1 MKISEM
7 VISNFRLFRHDQVFN
22 FGTEDGKP
30 LTIVRAEN
38 RTGKTTLLTAIQWCF
53 YGNAALA
60 NAKQTL
66 SGGDLLVSAD
76 ALKEAN
82 PGDVVKTEV
91 TIRFESEGRDY
102 IAKRV
107 RETQRGTSENE
118 STSAGPDT
126 FTVLREDATG
136 SNVLPNPQVFVGQ
149 LLPEN
154 LRELFLFDGDRINRF
169 MEADHADAVQRAVSD
184 MLEFELFD
192 DAQRHLKAILS
203 DYRSQLRGSATGE
216 VKQLRDEQARMDEEL
231 EKVGDEL
238 VGLES
243 EFRASE
249 ILEEELTTELA
260 NDPGDAGPMQQHINE
275 LKDQIRSQES
285 ASGTLSQDLGRQI
298 GQGTFFSITGLE
310 LKARDLLRD
319 KKEAG
324 EIPRRIG
331 EDLINE
337 RLELGVCI
345 CGRPLDEGDEAHEH
359 LKKQLE
365 QQKDR
370 AVFDEMATEVYFHLN
385 SSARKDNAVLS
396 QRLNDILA
404 QRTNYATT
412 VIALSKQVGEL
423 EKQLDGIDAEA
434 ITRKRA
440 ALTDTR
446 RRTQSFVIGIS
457 EQKQKASAIQ
467 RELDDVLRKLR
478 QAERRDER
486 NRVLRKRE
494 ELAEDCLKA
503 LTLTYQNVREIE
515 REKISAHTQEI
526 FFRMNLRKDEFEKV
540 EVTPSFRL
548 QVIATGGYVAN
559 SVLSGAQ
566 RRALSLAFL
575 FALMKVSERDAPV
588 VVDTPLGMTSGP
600 MRRSITEAMLD
611 QTEQLVLLLTRSEI
625 QGVEDILQ
633 RGAAR
638 QMTLTCSRDYPME
651 IVNPPRSAG
660 AYTEVCE
667 CGINTQCS
675 ICERKPS
682 IEVSEQTVTS
692 DVQGS

>member
-7 VISNFRLFRHDQVFN
+7 VISNFRLFRHDQVFK
-22 FGTEDGKP
+22 FAAEDGKP

-53 YGNAALA
+53 YGNSALS

-66 SGGDLLVSAD
+66 SDGDLLVSAD
-76 ALKEAN
+76 ALKEAK
-82 PGDVVKTEV
+82 PGDVIKTEV
-91 TIRFESEGRDY
+91 MIRFESEGRNY
-102 IAKRV
+102 IVKRV
-107 RETQRGTSENE
+107 RETQRGASENE
-118 STSAGPDT
+118 STNAGPDT

-136 SNVLPNPQVFVGQ
+136 TNALPNPQVVIGQ

-216 VKQLRDEQARMDEEL
+216 VKQLRDEQARLDEEF

-260 NDPGDAGPMQQHINE
+260 NDPGDAGSMQQHINE

-298 GQGTFFSITGLE
+298 GQGTFFTITGLE

-370 AVFDEMATEVYFHLN
+370 AAFDEMATEVYFHLN

-446 RRTQSFVIGIS
+446 KRTQAFVIGIS
-457 EQKQKASAIQ
+457 EKNQNVSAIQ

-515 REKISAHTQEI
+515 REKISEHTQEI

-559 SVLSGAQ
+559 PVLSGAQ

-575 FALMKVSERDAPV
+575 FALMKVSERNAPV

-633 RGAAR
+633 QGAAR

-651 IVNPPRSAG
+651 IVNPPKSAG

-675 ICERKPS
+675 VCERKPS
-682 IEVSEQTVTS
+682 KGVSESTNDS
-692 DVQGS
+692 DSKG